1 MAYRPKIKNAN
12 GTLTDLPLEAETSV
26 KLKTARTIGLSG
38 VTATAKSF
46 DGSGNVTIPVTE
58 VPVSLLTGLL
68 EKTYPVGAIYMSTV
82 YISPASIFGG
92 TWTRLYDRFLVG
104 GGSDYS
110 IGSTGGEKTHKLT
123 TTEMPKHTHYANK
136 YKDGTNYIVHY
147 SSNETTGF
155 KTSAGSGGH
164 GVLLAALENTGGG
177 NEHNNLPPYLAVYM
191 WKRTA

>member
-1 MAYRPKIKNAN
+1 MVYRPKIKNAN

-82 YISPASIFGG
+82 YISPASIFG
-92 TWTRLYDRFLVG
+92 
-104 GGSDYS
+104 
-110 IGSTGGEKTHKLT
+110 
-123 TTEMPKHTHYANK
+123 
-136 YKDGTNYIVHY
+136 
-147 SSNETTGF
+147 
-155 KTSAGSGGH
+155 
-164 GVLLAALENTGGG
+164 
-177 NEHNNLPPYLAVYM
+177 
-191 WKRTA
+191 

>member
-68 EKTYPVGAIYMSTV
+68 EKTYPVGAIYMSTA

-136 YKDGTNYIVHY
+136 YKDGTNYIVHHC
-147 SSNETTGF
+147 SNVTTGIKF
-155 KTSAGSGGH
+155 TSGG
-164 GVLLAALENTGGG
+164 GRGEILAALDSTGGG
-177 NEHNNLPPYLAVYM
+177 GEHNNLPPYLAVYM